1 MKLEAENLINCYI
14 QCLLTE
20 TTFKGMDYLMEALI
34 SDLLY
39 AGHSMS
45 HNFRLFSKDSSKNF

>member
-1 MKLEAENLINCYI
+1 
-14 QCLLTE
+14 
-20 TTFKGMDYLMEALI
+20 MDYLMEALI

-45 HNFRLFSKDSSKNF
+45 HILYFFKRHQQENLEHNDAEKTKQNLNEFDRKQY